1 MSKNLTFK
9 LILDG
14 DSKGLV
20 AAAKQSEDVTK
31 KVFEAIKSE
40 SDKVRQVAE
49 SSSKAIGNIIPKGT
63 TELADKLTQSLTS
76 ATGIIQDAGD
86 NAKSTAGNF
95 TDFGNKAEKALG
107 QLKSDLAEA
116 KRNLEA
122 FSRTDAT
129 PADIAI
135 AQSQVD
141 QLEKEVRQ
149 ADQAFNDFHAEVG
162 RANTNLKETDNAA
175 QTAQKGIA
183 GLKTGYT
190 ALAGAMAALGVGLG
204 IRELAET
211 ADAYTNLSVR
221 INIATSEGGNFQ
233 QAMAGVHQ
241 VALMTNSTLGATADL
256 FTRLNTVGKD
266 MGMTQKQALDLT
278 KTVTQAIQVGGG
290 SAQASEAAITQ
301 FIQAMQ
307 GGVLRGEEFNSIM
320 ENGYGLAEA
329 LAKGLGV
336 TTGELR
342 KMAEAGELTAS
353 RVVRAIGS
361 QSDEIQKLYNQFPTT
376 ISNALQRIGTSW
388 DILIGKMDQ
397 ANGASATIADWLVA
411 LADNIH
417 IVENI
422 LNDLGEGFVWVGDQL
437 KNIDPQTIEAL
448 KSTLVTAY
456 EAIKQLGATMGE
468 TFVVTLDLL
477 NDALGVVLN
486 FGNGVDEATSK
497 TNGFTKVVQVLNV
510 ALGFV
515 SDGFTG
521 IGVAVNLFVGM
532 LYDLSAAWVNLVSKF
547 SWGGVKTQAI
557 ADMEALANKAQ
568 EYYDRA
574 SKGAMDFQS
583 KGMAAYSEISKT
595 AEQKNDETL
604 ANAQATMEQLLA
616 LNQNEVGAKQA
627 TEDEK
632 LKAVQA
638 YAEAAVAANKGVMDG
653 VMQADLITKGYIVTI
668 DEAGKVSVQAGVSA
682 AQAAEN
688 AKVKEEAL
696 KVAKENVKKADE
708 EYLAYQKQAAIER
721 AALEQQIEQAKR
733 TGDLNALASA
743 QTSLAGIDTKEAELA
758 NNRTTRI
765 NELNQLNSGAGQVVE
780 GAAVRA
786 RKAATAL
793 GIDLDIAL
801 GRVSEKFAADQ
812 VHLDNYANGF
822 DELGLKGEQATNAL
836 YAGWE
841 KWVAGA
847 KSQVEL
853 DAAKAKLQSFGEQG
867 KLSTSQVEMGL
878 QAIKRASQ
886 ELPDALSPVEEAMK
900 RLGIQS
906 KEQLK
911 LAAEDALT
919 DLETIMKSGEAT
931 QEGLQQAYEKTIR
944 LAEASG
950 NAQVIAAA
958 NAKAAYLGLE
968 VQLDATGKATVSKL
982 GEIQQAAIATQ
993 RTMSQVS
1000 RAETPSNPTGVSDGL
1015 AGQDFW
1021 EEFKAERAKINEATK
1036 ARMALVN
1043 GKGGGN
1049 FSQLAVNP
1057 AVSAMAPSVEP
1068 VDINTEPL
1076 EATSFGTV
1084 QVDLRTDS
1092 GTKPVQVMAGSEQN
1106 LLDALAE
1113 MKKRS

>member
-14 DSKGLV
+14 ESKGLV
-20 AAAKQSEDVTK
+20 NAAKQSQEVTQK
-31 KVFEAIKSE
+31 LFDSIKREADHVRGSTSE
-40 SDKVRQVAE
+40 AAKGISHIGKE
-49 SSSKAIGNIIPKGT
+49 ST
-63 TELADKLTQSLTS
+63 
-76 ATGIIQDAGD
+76 
-86 NAKSTAGNF
+86 STAQSVQKLDDGLKKTNVELNQ
-95 TDFGNKAEKALG
+95 TETLSNSASRGLNGLKTTVTAVAAAVATFGIGLG
-107 QLKSDLAEA
+107 VRDL
-116 KRNLEA
+116 
-122 FSRTDAT
+122 
-129 PADIAI
+129 
-135 AQSQVD
+135 
-141 QLEKEVRQ
+141 
-149 ADQAFNDFHAEVG
+149 
-162 RANTNLKETDNAA
+162 A
-175 QTAQKGIA
+175 QTAD
-183 GLKTGYT
+183 T
-190 ALAGAMAALGVGLG
+190 
-204 IRELAET
+204 
-211 ADAYTNLSVR
+211 YTNLSTR
-221 INIATSEGGNFQ
+221 IYIATRDQGNFNE
-233 QAMAGVHQ
+233 AIAGVHQ
-241 VALMTNSTLGATADL
+241 VALMTNSTLSATADL

-266 MGMTQKQALDLT
+266 MGMTQKQALGLT

-397 ANGASATIADWLVA
+397 ANGASATVADWLVA

-417 IVENI
+417 VVENI

-437 KNIDPQTIEAL
+437 KKIDPQTIEAL

-510 ALGFV
+510 ALGFM

-547 SWGGVKTQAI
+547 SWGDVKTQAI

-595 AEQKNDETL
+595 AEQKNAETL

-638 YAEAAVAANKGVMDG
+638 YAEAAVAANNGVLDG
-653 VMQADLITKGYIVTI
+653 VLQADLMTKGYIVTM
-668 DEAGKVSVQAGVSA
+668 DQAGKVSVEAWQKNADA
-682 AQAAEN
+682 ATDTVN
-688 AKVKEEAL
+688 EA
-696 KVAKENVKKADE
+696 D
-708 EYLAYQKQAAIER
+708 
-721 AALEQQIEQAKR
+721 
-733 TGDLNALASA
+733 
-743 QTSLAGIDTKEAELA
+743 
-758 NNRTTRI
+758 
-765 NELNQLNSGAGQVVE
+765 
-780 GAAVRA
+780 RA
-786 RKAATAL
+786 RKAAVAL
-793 GIDLDIAL
+793 GIDLDNAL
-801 GRVSEKFAADQ
+801 NRVSEKFTTGKTN
-812 VHLDNYANGF
+812 LDSFALGME
-822 DELGLKGEQATNAL
+822 DLGLKGEAATNAL
-836 YAGWE
+836 YLGWF
-841 KWVAGA
+841 KWLETA
-847 KSQVEL
+847 KNQAEI
-853 DAAKAKLQSFGEQG
+853 DAAKIRLQDFGKTGQLSAK
-867 KLSTSQVEMGL
+867 QVEIGL
-878 QAIKRASQ
+878 QAVKRAAQ
-886 ELPDALSPVEEAMK
+886 ELPDSISPVEAAFE
-900 RLGIQS
+900 RLGIKT

-911 LAAEDALT
+911 LSAELALN
-919 DLETIMKSGEAT
+919 DFNTIMKSGQAT
-931 QEGLQQAYEKTIR
+931 QEGLQKAYEETIR
-944 LAEASG
+944 LAHASG
-950 NAQVIAAA
+950 DAQVISAA

-968 VQLDATGKATVSKL
+968 VQLDATGKATVAKL
-982 GEIQQAAIATQ
+982 GEMQQAAVTSQ
-993 RTMSQVS
+993 RMIQQVNNSSSNSSSTPLNEKSDDDDYWEKFKQKMSDRV
-1000 RAETPSNPTGVSDGL
+1000 
-1015 AGQDFW
+1015 
-1021 EEFKAERAKINEATK
+1021 AKSNEAAQARRSSSVGGVK
-1036 ARMALVN
+1036 API
-1043 GKGGGN
+1043 G
-1049 FSQLAVNP
+1049 
-1057 AVSAMAPSVEP
+1057 
-1068 VDINTEPL
+1068 
-1076 EATSFGTV
+1076 
-1084 QVDLRTDS
+1084 TDS
-1092 GTKPVQVMAGSEQN
+1092 
-1106 LLDALAE
+1106 ALASQPVIPDAPMIASSFDIKAIDTAQPTETKRLELVSGNDVAQLNGSPEAVDTVEE
-1113 MKKRS
+1113 MMRQFETIKRST